1 MPMLLN
7 MMTFITRKA
16 SLSRRK
22 PMTQRLRL
30 WFLLMVL
37 LTPKRLSKRSNTRKP
52 IKMMIGG
59 PSRTLT
65 SLAR

>member
-1 MPMLLN
+1 MLMPMLLN

-22 PMTQRLRL
+22 LMTLRLRL

-37 LTPKRLSKRSNTRKP
+37 LTPKRLSKR
-52 IKMMIGG
+52 
-59 PSRTLT
+59 
-65 SLAR
+65 

>member
-1 MPMLLN
+1 
-7 MMTFITRKA
+7 
-16 SLSRRK
+16 
-22 PMTQRLRL
+22 MTQRLRL